1 MLIANPIYDPAFK
14 QLMENRRIA
23 MFFIATLT
31 GENVVDIAFVP
42 QEYTYK
48 KIKKEVKEIKNGV
61 EEVRY
66 EVYSTIR
73 FDFVATIRTENG
85 EHKKVF
91 VEVQQ
96 ANNPTNLMRFRTY
109 LGKQYQT
116 VDVVEVEGGKEE
128 KGLPIISIYLLG
140 FKLSDIKAAAI
151 KVCRTY
157 IDMIGQKEIK
167 QKNELIEALT
177 HDGYFVQ
184 IPHIEGKTRTALERL
199 LSVFEQTS
207 LRETKIDKD
216 YDYPVEDEN
225 IKLMLEILKH
235 AAADPK
241 TRREMEEA
249 WWAEEDEK
257 AYEKMEN
264 KLKEKDKTIE
274 EKEKTIEEIEKENAI
289 LREELLKY
297 KQQK

>member
-14 QLMENRRIA
+14 QLMEDRRIA

-42 QEYTYK
+42 QAYTQRQAKAK
-48 KIKKEVKEIKNGV
+48 KHTAEGDEKESWILIPL
-61 EEVRY
+61 
-66 EVYSTIR
+66 IR

-85 EHKKVF
+85 EYRKVF

-96 ANNPTNLMRFRTY
+96 ASKPTTLMRFRSY
-109 LGKQYQT
+109 LARQYET
-116 VDVVEVEGGKEE
+116 IDVVEVEGGKEE

-140 FKLSDIKAAAI
+140 FRLSNIKAAAI

-167 QKNELIEALT
+167 QKNELIESLT

-184 IPHIEGKTRTALERL
+184 IPYIEGKTRTALERL
-199 LSVFEQTS
+199 LTLFEQNCLQEKGLT
-207 LRETKIDKD
+207 KD

-241 TRREMEEA
+241 TRKEMEEA
-249 WWAEEDEK
+249 RWAEEDEK

-264 KLKEKDKTIE
+264 KFKETIQILEQKEKSLEESKKTIE
-274 EKEKTIEEIEKENAI
+274 EKEHFAK
-289 LREELLKY
+289 
-297 KQQK
+297 